1 MVKRYI
7 DSDDEFVSNKKIKY
21 SLNKYE
27 IFEKD
32 LFDDNLEAFKM
43 IVKSL
48 NRTSSSEYKELLNY
62 IDYVM
67 KIPFNKI
74 YKNDIKT
81 WKQKVN
87 FLKNA
92 KEKLNKVLYGHDEV
106 KTEIL
111 CYLANILQDNLHGT
125 ILGLEGPAGC
135 GKTEL
140 IKNGLGDIINRPVF
154 HISLGGI
161 TDGTF
166 LDGFDFC
173 YKNSKWGIIVDTLI
187 KAKSLN
193 PIIFFDELDKVSEMT
208 HGDEIINKLIHIIDP
223 IQNSSFKDRYFK
235 EFEIDLSNIIFIFSF
250 NDSKKIN
257 KILLDRIKVIKMNNY
272 MEQDKL
278 NIIKDYILPKMYK
291 EFNIDNVM
299 ITDECIKLIINSLVS
314 KSETSGIREIK
325 NILNTF
331 LLRINLYKFIPN
343 EKIKIDFKEKLEI
356 NFELFNKIYEVKKTN
371 NGNYLSMYC

>member
-7 DSDDEFVSNKKIKY
+7 DSDDEFISNKKVKY

-27 IFEKD
+27 VFEKN
-32 LFDDNLEAFKM
+32 LFDDNLNAFKT

-48 NRTSSSEYKELLNY
+48 NRISSSEYKELLNY

-87 FLKNA
+87 FLKTA

-111 CYLANILQDNLHGT
+111 CYLANILQDNLNGT

-140 IKNGLGDIINRPVF
+140 IKNGLGGIIDRPVY

-257 KILLDRIKVIKMNNY
+257 KILLDRIKIIKMNNY

-291 EFNIDNVM
+291 EFNIDNVK

-314 KSETSGIREIK
+314 NCETSGIREIK

-356 NFELFNKIYEVKKTN
+356 DFELFNKIYEIKKTN